1 MKTMYITVGV
11 SGSGKTTWANDLVFT
26 SRLYEETV
34 VKIERDEIRK
44 TIVGYKPHKMSKR
57 VEKETTEIA
66 LKIFR
71 MALESNLSVVISD
84 TNLNESI
91 RNEWIERGK
100 ENGYHIVIKTFSTTL
115 EECIKRDKERA
126 FSVGMSV
133 IMRQWKM
140 YVKYMNMHTYK
151 QNVDL
156 PNCVIVDIDGTVA
169 EMGDRKPFDWKN
181 VGSDTPRDIV
191 VRLVE
196 NLAVDNKIVF
206 MSGRDSICREE
217 TLTWISNNINCCNY
231 DLFMRPEGDYR
242 KDTLVKEE
250 LYLKNIAGK
259 YNIQAVFDDRPSV
272 VRMWHSLNIPNV
284 FCVGNPFIEF

>member
-100 ENGYHIVIKTFSTTL
+100 ENGYHIVIKTFSTT
-115 EECIKRDKERA
+115 
-126 FSVGMSV
+126 
-133 IMRQWKM
+133 
-140 YVKYMNMHTYK
+140 
-151 QNVDL
+151 
-156 PNCVIVDIDGTVA
+156 
-169 EMGDRKPFDWKN
+169 
-181 VGSDTPRDIV
+181 
-191 VRLVE
+191 
-196 NLAVDNKIVF
+196 
-206 MSGRDSICREE
+206 
-217 TLTWISNNINCCNY
+217 
-231 DLFMRPEGDYR
+231 
-242 KDTLVKEE
+242 
-250 LYLKNIAGK
+250 
-259 YNIQAVFDDRPSV
+259 
-272 VRMWHSLNIPNV
+272 
-284 FCVGNPFIEF
+284 